1 MLGLVW
7 NCKMEKAGVAV
18 VVNRAYD
25 FLFISAFVSLV
36 ALFFLSLYPVWF
48 WGCHVCVAAW
58 EGCAVLMCSP
68 FILLMHL
75 LLFINLRIF

>member
-1 MLGLVW
+1 
-7 NCKMEKAGVAV
+7 MEKAGVAV

-25 FLFISAFVSLV
+25 FLFMEHSAFVSFV
-36 ALFFLSLYPVWF
+36 AFLFLSLYPVWF